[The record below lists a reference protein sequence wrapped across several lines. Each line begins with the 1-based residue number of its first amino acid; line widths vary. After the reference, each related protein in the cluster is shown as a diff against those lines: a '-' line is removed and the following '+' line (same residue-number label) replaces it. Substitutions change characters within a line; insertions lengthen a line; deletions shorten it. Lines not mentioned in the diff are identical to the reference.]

1 MINEQTRALAA
12 QMLRTKLANELA
24 NDQGLHPSEAMHE
37 SAESPEAEM
46 LEHAPGGYEAGGE
59 EHPEHGDA
67 EAEHMLSQLSPE
79 ELEHLATQLHGDHAG
94 AEEHPEHDTAGLAQ
108 ELEQHL
114 AQTPEANPEGVP
126 AEKMAALEFV
136 KSASYIEGFL
146 DHALAEGA
154 NVKEAVDMY
163 DSVLT
168 ETIQDLYKSSGL
180 KNLFKRKGMLD
191 HATDAAGKAYSAA
204 KKHGTKAIESAK
216 KSVSDAAA
224 AAKKPATKAY
234 ESAKKSVSKGVSSA
248 TSYAKKHPGHVGGA
262 AAATAATGVAAH
274 YATKKDSEKTAAYYD
289 GVFERAAEYGIS
301 YSDAVDFIK
310 SAGLKDMVGKG
321 VGKVKELAGKARQAY
336 VDHKHPYRAKVRK
349 AYEATEPARTKV
361 KETARKGY
369 ETVKGKAKEVYSKHP
384 GAVAGTAGG
393 AAGAGAGYLLGKG
406 KAKEDESEKAAAYCA
421 GIFKQA
427 VAYGYSENEAMSFV
441 ESALD
446 KVGGIRDIFRKK
458 NMLEKIHDAVSAYG
472 GKAVDAV
479 KKHGPEAYETAKD
492 YAKKHPVTAT
502 GVGAGAAGFAAGRM
516 SKSDKD

>member
-12 QMLRTKLANELA
+12 QMLRIKLANELA
-24 NDQGLHPSEAMHE
+24 NDQGMHPSEAMHE

-46 LEHAPGGYEAGGE
+46 LEHSPGGYEAGGE
-59 EHPEHGDA
+59 EHHEHGGDA

-94 AEEHPEHDTAGLAQ
+94 AEEQPEHDTAGLAQ

-180 KNLFKRKGMLD
+180 KDLFKRKGMLD
-191 HATDAAGKAYSAA
+191 HATDAAGRAYSAA
-204 KKHGTKAIESAK
+204 KKHGTKAYESAK
-216 KSVSDAAA
+216 KSVSDAAS
-224 AAKKPATKAY
+224 AAKKPAAKAY
-234 ESAKKSVSKGVSSA
+234 ESAKKSVSRGVSSA

-321 VGKVKELAGKARQAY
+321 VGKVKELVGKARQAY

-349 AYEATEPARTKV
+349 AYEATEPAR
-361 KETARKGY
+361 A
-369 ETVKGKAKEVYSKHP
+369 KAKEIYSKHP
-384 GAVAGTAGG
+384 AAVAAVAGTAGL
-393 AAGAGAGYLLGKG
+393 GAGYRLGKG
-406 KAKEDESEKAAAYCA
+406 KAKEDESEKTAAYCA

-427 VAYGYSENEAMSFV
+427 IAYGYSENEAMSFV

-446 KVGGIRDIFRKK
+446 KVGGIRDLFRKK
-458 NMLEKIHDAVSAYG
+458 NMLEKIHDAVSEYG
-472 GKAVDAV
+472 GRAVDAA

-492 YAKKHPVTAT
+492 YAKKHPVAAT
-502 GVGAGAAGFAAGRM
+502 GVGAGLAGIAAGRL
-516 SKSDKD
+516 SKED